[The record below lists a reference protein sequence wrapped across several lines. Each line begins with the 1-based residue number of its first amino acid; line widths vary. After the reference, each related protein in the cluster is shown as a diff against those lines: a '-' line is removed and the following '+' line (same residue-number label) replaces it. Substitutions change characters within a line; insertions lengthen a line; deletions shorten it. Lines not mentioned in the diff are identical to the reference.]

1 LSGWTMNAWSR
12 FARQKVERV
21 FTPISPLTA
30 PFGRCRA
37 TRMKRRV
44 CTSAPQ
50 QQQQR
55 QARPAVA
62 AALSAIWEQ
71 GILPALHSLLQH
83 GSDTSTPDTVRIPQ
97 RPRLDASYDFGHR
110 SRMPHAWV
118 PCGYQT
124 RTLATLLPTCVYK
137 LHRSWLT
144 CTVKHLPYRT
154 EIPRSRACGWA
165 SPEGRCG
172 KRRAPT
178 CPPPIWQLHSKKKK
192 LLVNQ

>member
-1 LSGWTMNAWSR
+1 MSGWTMNAWSR

-21 FTPISPLTA
+21 FAPISPLTA

-83 GSDTSTPDTVRIPQ
+83 GSDTS
-97 RPRLDASYDFGHR
+97 RPRGCARHEDAEREQGS
-110 SRMPHAWV
+110 PAE
-118 PCGYQT
+118 
-124 RTLATLLPTCVYK
+124 A
-137 LHRSWLT
+137 
-144 CTVKHLPYRT
+144 HL
-154 EIPRSRACGWA
+154 
-165 SPEGRCG
+165 
-172 KRRAPT
+172 RAPDD
-178 CPPPIWQLHSKKKK
+178 SF
-192 LLVNQ
+192 LLVLA